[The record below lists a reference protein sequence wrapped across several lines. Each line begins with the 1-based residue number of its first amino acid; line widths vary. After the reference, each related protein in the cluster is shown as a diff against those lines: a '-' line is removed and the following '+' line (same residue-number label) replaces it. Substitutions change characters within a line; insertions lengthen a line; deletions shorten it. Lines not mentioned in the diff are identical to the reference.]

1 MIAVPELLSLPDF
14 AAPSGSFHGERSVRT
29 FPHPDEALRHRI
41 DNARFMRN
49 ECSIMECL
57 ETRQRSSALLPWRLA
72 PERPDL
78 PAQRALADELTTLV
92 RRVPRFLEYRRNLL
106 EALWYGRY
114 AVTHVWEAV
123 EVAGQRRYAVV
134 DWEPRCGDK
143 LVFRSSRSSPDGDP
157 RGVGIR
163 VSKPPAEGTS
173 DRDRYVRTAEGWVY
187 FLSREER
194 PLLALHQ
201 HLIEDGPPEEQALAG
216 SRFGVG
222 IRSRVYW
229 SWYSLQE
236 CLSYLMEFLE
246 RSALGIEIWS
256 YPSGNAEAEK
266 ATRKAAQERIGGGR
280 SIVLVPKP
288 PGDQAQQFGV
298 QHIEPGLG
306 GAEALQSVITDYF
319 SRKIKRYVL
328 GQTLTSESEATGLGS
343 GVARAHQSTFDDV
356 VRYDAQKL
364 AETLTTDLVEP
375 LKTFNFPD
383 AKGVGVRFEFLLNE
397 EEPGSRA
404 A

>member
-1 MIAVPELLSLPDF
+1 MIAAPEILSLPDF
-14 AAPSGSFHGERSVRT
+14 VSPNGSFAEGRMART

-57 ETRQRSSALLPWRLA
+57 ETRQRSSALLPWRLV
-72 PERPDL
+72 PEREGD
-78 PAQRALADELTTLV
+78 PAEQELAAELTTLV
-92 RRVPRFLEYRRNLL
+92 RRLPRFLEYRRNLL

-114 AVTHVWEAV
+114 AVTHVWEPV
-123 EVAGQRRYAVV
+123 EVAGKRRYAIV

-143 LVFRSSRSSPDGDP
+143 LVFRSPRQHPEGDP

-163 VSKPPAEGTS
+163 VAKPPGEATPN
-173 DRDRYVRTAEGWVY
+173 RDRYVRTNEGWVY

-201 HLIEDGPPEEQALAG
+201 HLIEDGPPEEHALSG

-229 SWYSLQE
+229 SWYALQE

-298 QHIEPGLG
+298 QHIEPGLA

-328 GQTLTSESEATGLGS
+328 GQTLTSETDATGLGS

-356 VRYDAQKL
+356 VAYDAQKL
-364 AETLTTDLVEP
+364 AETLTSDLVEP

-383 AKGVGVRFEFLLNE
+383 AKGASVRFEFVLD
-397 EEPGSRA
+397 PA
-404 A
+404 

>member
-1 MIAVPELLSLPDF
+1 MIAAPELLSLPDF
-14 AAPSGSFHGERSVRT
+14 ASPSGSFHNERTVRT
-29 FPHPDEALRHRI
+29 FPHPDEAIRHRI

-57 ETRQRSSALLPWRLA
+57 ETRQRS
-72 PERPDL
+72 
-78 PAQRALADELTTLV
+78 
-92 RRVPRFLEYRRNLL
+92 
-106 EALWYGRY
+106 
-114 AVTHVWEAV
+114 
-123 EVAGQRRYAVV
+123 
-134 DWEPRCGDK
+134 
-143 LVFRSSRSSPDGDP
+143 
-157 RGVGIR
+157 
-163 VSKPPAEGTS
+163 
-173 DRDRYVRTAEGWVY
+173 
-187 FLSREER
+187 
-194 PLLALHQ
+194 
-201 HLIEDGPPEEQALAG
+201 
-216 SRFGVG
+216 
-222 IRSRVYW
+222 
-229 SWYSLQE
+229 
-236 CLSYLMEFLE
+236 
-246 RSALGIEIWS
+246 SALGIEIWS

-375 LKTFNFPD
+375 LKAFNFPD
-383 AKGVGVRFEFLLNE
+383 ANGVNVRFEFE
-397 EEPGSRA
+397 MESESRSA
-404 A
+404 DQSVGENGGR